1 MREAAGPFYPR
12 KRGAAGVPTS
22 LLQALGWGWEWGA
35 EFLDQGRGEKA
46 RREWWARMVGE
57 GQGPHSVDAA
67 GVLLLGP
74 RRRCPHFAFCRERA
88 SAPLSRFWTYF
99 TCALSVFW
107 WELGRKRK
115 TRLSQA
121 QVGQT
126 HISTEAVTALFLS
139 CGHLERV
146 VIPPAGGRSRAGE
159 MVSWYRSCSLSGT
172 FLRLEVTLHRDES
185 HPVPL
190 PVLAELVGRTLQ
202 CFCAP
207 PSSSWL
213 PPSWNTLG
221 LSAGCCRVAGRE
233 GTC

>member
-1 MREAAGPFYPR
+1 M
-12 KRGAAGVPTS
+12 PTS
-22 LLQALGWGWEWGA
+22 LLQALGRAGGRA
-35 EFLDQGRGEKA
+35 ELLDQGRGEKA
-46 RREWWARMVGE
+46 RREWWARMVDE
-57 GQGPHSVDAA
+57 GQGPHSVGAA

-74 RRRCPHFAFCRERA
+74 RRRCPHLASCRERA

-99 TCALSVFW
+99 TCALSVW

-126 HISTEAVTALFLS
+126 HISTEAVTSLFLS
-139 CGHLERV
+139 RGHLERV

-159 MVSWYRSCSLSGT
+159 MVSWYTSWSFSGT
-172 FLRLEVTLHRDES
+172 FLRLEVTVRRDES

-190 PVLAELVGRTLQ
+190 PVLAELVGRSLQ

-221 LSAGCCRVAGRE
+221 FSAGCCRVAGRE